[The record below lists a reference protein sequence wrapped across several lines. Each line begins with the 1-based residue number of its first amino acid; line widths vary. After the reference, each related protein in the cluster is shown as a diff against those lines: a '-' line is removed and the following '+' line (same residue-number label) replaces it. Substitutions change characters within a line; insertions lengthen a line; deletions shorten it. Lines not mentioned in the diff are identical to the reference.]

1 MAQADTAPEP
11 PAPYATLGR
20 RCAAGTLDLVP
31 TLIVVVPLTAWLGT
45 TGFVLGV
52 ILSCAVFAVQ
62 EARDGRSL
70 GKRLV
75 GIRVLH
81 LDGTRCTTL
90 GAVLRNA
97 FRVIDAFPGIYLIA
111 VTSIAGSRRRQ
122 RLGDQAA
129 GTSVYRA

>member
-20 RCAAGTLDLVP
+20 RCAAGLVDLAP
-31 TLIVVVPLTAWLGT
+31 TAVLIVPLTYWLGT
-45 TGFVLGV
+45 SGFVLGLV
-52 ILSCAVFAVQ
+52 LACGYFAVL

-70 GKRLV
+70 GKRLL
-75 GIRVLH
+75 GLRVLH
-81 LDGTRCTTL
+81 LDGTPSTTL

-111 VTSIAGSRRRQ
+111 VVSVAGSRRRQ